1 MRVNGP
7 LEAVDWIGTP
17 PLTRRLA
24 HPAARGVFVIG
35 DAAGYVEPFTG
46 EGMAWAFAGAEAVVP
61 FVTRACGSPGAALDR
76 EWTRALEH
84 TLGRDQR
91 WCRLVAS
98 GLRQPAL
105 VTMLV
110 ALLRRHPG
118 FAAPVLAR
126 FSPRNHPAPERT
138 A

>member
-1 MRVNGP
+1 
-7 LEAVDWIGTP
+7 
-17 PLTRRLA
+17 
-24 HPAARGVFVIG
+24 
-35 DAAGYVEPFTG
+35 
-46 EGMAWAFAGAEAVVP
+46 MAWAFAGAEAVVP

-76 EWTRALEH
+76 EWTRALAH

-126 FSPRNHPAPERT
+126 FSPRNHPTPERT